1 MEELKERLR
10 EIRKAERLT
19 QQAFADAL
27 GLSLQA
33 IRYYEYGYR
42 EPSDKNVNNI
52 CATFGISKKWLITG
66 EGEMKEPTGDA
77 KEIADLAKSVMT
89 HTDDR
94 FRLRLVKAIT
104 EMSDEDLS
112 AFKDFVLKVTSEEDS
127 RISPNK

>member
-1 MEELKERLR
+1 MTQAQF
-10 EIRKAERLT
+10 AEQIGVGR
-19 QQAFADAL
+19 
-27 GLSLQA
+27 QA
-33 IRYYEYGYR
+33 IAYYEGGYR
-42 EPSDKNVNNI
+42 QVTDRVLNNI
-52 CATFGISKKWLITG
+52 CATFGVSKKWLITG

-127 RISPNK
+127 RISPSK